1 MTTTESKLVISLIR
15 KLQAEEGEA
24 GWRPLRDLAADEG
37 IDYIDLAQMVDRL
50 IEEGTVWE
58 PHFSHFK
65 LVEEGSKP

>member
-1 MTTTESKLVISLIR
+1 MKEGKLVLSLIQ

-24 GWRPLRDLAADEG
+24 AWRPLRDLADDEG
-37 IDYIDLAQMVDRL
+37 INYIDLASIVDRL

-58 PHFSHFK
+58 PRFSHFK